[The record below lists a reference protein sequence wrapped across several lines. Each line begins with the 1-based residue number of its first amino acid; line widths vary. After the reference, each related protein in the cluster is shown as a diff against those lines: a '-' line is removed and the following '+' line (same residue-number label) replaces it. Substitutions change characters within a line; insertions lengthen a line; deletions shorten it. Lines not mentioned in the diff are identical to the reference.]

1 MDQGAKPPNKEEIGA
16 WLRQPGK
23 SRERN
28 GEPKGTVNSRS
39 AFNIRPGGTRAGDML
54 ARRAMGRY
62 GRS

>member
-1 MDQGAKPPNKEEIGA
+1 MDQGAKPPNKEEIWA

-39 AFNIRPGGTRAGDML
+39 ALLTRPGGTRAGDKL
-54 ARRAMGRY
+54 ARPDL
-62 GRS
+62 GRSGRS